1 MKLTLT
7 GQYSIIT
14 GLRISSG
21 IGDFFMSR
29 PGHKCIV
36 LGKHSPSAEA
46 VSCGIEKFSAW
57 EILSKFPTVVSGRAS
72 FVLSPPTLPPKIKS
86 PRSVGSRLFES
97 VVNQFDYTDSI
108 PPGTLPVNS

>member
-21 IGDFFMSR
+21 IGDFFISR
-29 PGHKCIV
+29 PGHNCIV
-36 LGKHSPSAEA
+36 LGKHGPSTET

-72 FVLSPPTLPPKIKS
+72 FVLKPRTRGPTQIKRPS
-86 PRSVGSRLFES
+86 ES
-97 VVNQFDYTDSI
+97 VRRLLINH
-108 PPGTLPVNS
+108 PV